1 MGNAVFP
8 DLLGLDIKVGKSP
21 EFSTLAKRAVS
32 GREVRVGLRRYPLW
46 TLSLNYN
53 VLRGNGFDGAYD
65 LETILGFFLARNGS
79 YDSFLYLDP
88 SDSVATNMAFG
99 QGDGVT
105 TDFRLTRALGAGGFT
120 FVEPVENPATVS
132 AIKVDGVTQTLTTDY
147 TVGATGIISFV
158 TAPGD
163 GESLT
168 WTGTYRYRVRF
179 VRDVAQYDQFLR
191 DLWELKR
198 LELVGAP
205 GNKV

>member
-8 DLLGLDIKVGKSP
+8 DLSGLDIKVGKAP
-21 EFSTLAKRAVS
+21 EFSTLAKRSVS

-46 TLSLNYN
+46 TFGLSYN
-53 VLRGNGFDGAYD
+53 VLRGNGFDGAHD
-65 LETILGFFLARNGS
+65 LETLLGFFLDRNGS
-79 YDSFLYLDP
+79 YDSFLFLDP
-88 SDSVATNMAFG
+88 SDSVASDMAFG

-105 TDFRLTRALGAGGFT
+105 TDFQLTRALGYAGHT

-132 AIKVDGVTQTLTTDY
+132 AIKVDGVAQVVTTDY

-163 GESLT
+163 GEPLT
-168 WTGTYRYRVRF
+168 WSGTWRYRVRF

-205 GNKV
+205 GDKV